1 MESMDAS
8 TVARA
13 CAPPNDADA
22 STSEADYR
30 TMIEILERQRILSTI
45 DRRARAALALRV
57 LECARSVAAN
67 VTHRVKALERATA
80 RTTTRA
86 NAGTAAAT
94 TLDGARGDD

>member
-1 MESMDAS
+1 MDAS

-57 LECARSVAAN
+57 L
-67 VTHRVKALERATA
+67 
-80 RTTTRA
+80 
-86 NAGTAAAT
+86 
-94 TLDGARGDD
+94 

>member
-1 MESMDAS
+1 MDAS

-67 VTHRVKALERATA
+67 VTHRVKAL
-80 RTTTRA
+80 
-86 NAGTAAAT
+86 
-94 TLDGARGDD
+94 